1 MSGPMR
7 QLVLL
12 RHAKAAV
19 DAATGEDYDRPL
31 AARGLEDAPAVAQA
45 LVEAGAD
52 PQIVLVSDA
61 KRTRETWALVSPA
74 FPKAEVRFLKS
85 LYLSPSEAVATEAE
99 KAGAERVM
107 IVAHNPGLHELA
119 SRLAHRNNALE
130 TKLRAKFPTCAGAVF
145 ARKDADSSWKLQA
158 FVTPKTISD

>member
-1 MSGPMR
+1 MR
-7 QLVLL
+7 QLILL

-19 DAATGEDYDRPL
+19 DSDTGEDFDRPL
-31 AARGLEDAPAVAQA
+31 AARGREDAPVVAQA
-45 LVEAGAD
+45 LVDAGAD
-52 PQIVLVSDA
+52 PQVVLVSDA
-61 KRTRETWALVSPA
+61 KRTRETWALVSPV

-85 LYLSPSEAVATEAE
+85 LYLGSSETLATEAE

-119 SRLAHRNNALE
+119 SRWAHRNNPLE
-130 TKLRAKFPTCAGAVF
+130 TKLRGKFPTCAGAVF
-145 ARKDADSSWKLQA
+145 MRKDADSSWKLQA